1 MRANKKI
8 KVLAGG
14 IALLAAGMCAQ
25 PARAQY
31 WSAASQLQ
39 NVLSPMLSGSG
50 AYKGFVD
57 VTGVAG
63 VGNNKL
69 NHVEIST
76 SQGYQYNSWFYMG
89 AGLGIDVV
97 RSSQDL
103 DHPAAGELDP
113 DYSYPGDGGRWSDG
127 YQWGDNYYDYGRKR
141 TGVMLPLFTDFR
153 FTFGG
158 GAPSATGVY
167 IDLRVGATWLLGSR
181 YIVLRDGW
189 LSNNANF
196 YLRPSV
202 GVRVPINSQK
212 PAQAVSFGLTYLLIT
227 SGNNYWYTSNTPT
240 LSALG
245 ASVAFEW

>member
-50 AYKGFVD
+50 AYMGFVD

-76 SQGYQYNSWFYMG
+76 
-89 AGLGIDVV
+89 
-97 RSSQDL
+97 
-103 DHPAAGELDP
+103 
-113 DYSYPGDGGRWSDG
+113 
-127 YQWGDNYYDYGRKR
+127 
-141 TGVMLPLFTDFR
+141 
-153 FTFGG
+153 
-158 GAPSATGVY
+158 
-167 IDLRVGATWLLGSR
+167 
-181 YIVLRDGW
+181 
-189 LSNNANF
+189 
-196 YLRPSV
+196 
-202 GVRVPINSQK
+202 
-212 PAQAVSFGLTYLLIT
+212 
-227 SGNNYWYTSNTPT
+227 
-240 LSALG
+240 
-245 ASVAFEW
+245 